1 MEGRSSLGKVVI
13 KYSFLELLYSLL
25 LVVFFLV
32 VIDLLAI
39 LGVFYRADYAQSQL
53 SEVKEELAKETF
65 QVEELPYF
73 YEYQFVEAGQTE
85 QSIPAKYDG
94 YIEEARQ
101 KGRSQTNSFIGTRYF
116 DYEKNPYREVVLS
129 YQVTL
134 IFTNERLYRM
144 IPNAELMCSILL
156 FVVWIAGFLGL
167 VRRCIKK
174 IRAELAKV
182 TRTNEAIGKMNLDY
196 QRESSTYKE
205 IQDLLDSLDVMSQE
219 LKLSL
224 QEQWATQQ
232 EQQEL
237 VQSVTH
243 DIRTPITLI
252 KGHLEL
258 LEEELAEQQYPSL
271 PLLNKGVQRLEQYIE
286 QLKKMSVPPHLQK
299 TAVNMPIIKE
309 WIQLAE
315 ELTQNAKHSLI
326 IKGQDP
332 SLVQLDQQQIARA
345 LQNILV
351 NSLEHSDAGT
361 KILLSFDDEPSC
373 YRITVEDE
381 GIGFS
386 QKALDQGTERFYT
399 TNTDQEHHGLGLAI
413 VKEIAA
419 KHQGKVILQNGQVGA
434 KVSLLFEKN

>member
-85 QSIPAKYDG
+85 QSIPAKYDV